1 MNGKRW
7 LETLAHDLRYAAR
20 MMWKSPKSSL
30 IAVLTLALGIG
41 ASTAVFSVVNSV
53 LLNPL
58 PYRAPDELVS
68 VYTRTADGPRISS
81 SYPNFLD
88 WERHNRT
95 FAALAAFRSDDLNLI
110 GLGQPER
117 VPVEMVSASFFPLLG
132 VRPVL
137 GRTFD
142 TNEDQ
147 LGAAPVALIS
157 ESFWQRKFGSSPE
170 ALQRTLMLSGTS
182 YAIVGVIPASFQFD
196 ARNFRRS
203 DVYLPIGAFRAQGFR
218 NRTVSMGMD
227 VVGRLKP
234 GVSPEQ
240 ATADM
245 QALAQRL
252 AEQYPVDNKGSGITL
267 IPLKADLVGPVQ
279 PLLILLGTA
288 VLFVLLIAGVNV
300 ANLLLARSSGR
311 SVEVAIRAA
320 LGASRVRIVRQ
331 FLTESVLLSVI
342 GGALGILAAFWG
354 TSAALAV
361 LPKVLLPRADEIQV
375 DMRVLVFTVI
385 ASMIAGIVFGLIPAL
400 QASRLD
406 LKERGAHAGGT
417 FHHRTQRALVVI
429 EVALALVLLV
439 GAGLTVRSLT
449 AALRV
454 DPGFRTDHLLL
465 ARISSPSSNAGPAN
479 LLASWRQI
487 GQTFA
492 AVPGVQ
498 ATSLS
503 VSSVP
508 MTGDFSALPF
518 WLDREAKPATQAEMK
533 WALSYIVEPD
543 YLKVMGIPL
552 VRGRFFTPQDREQSA
567 LVVVID
573 EELAA
578 RHFGGQDPI
587 GRRLNID
594 ILNFSAEIVGVV
606 GHVRQWGLDEQGA
619 SPYQTQIYLS
629 IFQLPEHVLPL
640 AANDIAVVFRTTGP
654 PLATAGPIRR
664 ALEQHNGQ
672 LVMYREQAMDR
683 LIVDRLATR
692 TFSMIVL
699 GVFATLAL
707 MMACIGIYGVISHLV
722 ARRTQEIAIRV
733 ALGAERSDVLRMV
746 LRDGAKMA
754 LAGIVIGLAA
764 AFALVRLMSSMLF
777 ATSTHD
783 PITVGGVVG
792 LLLLVAFAACYFPAR
807 RATRVDPLV
816 ALRNQ

>member
-1 MNGKRW
+1 M
-7 LETLAHDLRYAAR
+7 
-20 MMWKSPKSSL
+20 
-30 IAVLTLALGIG
+30 
-41 ASTAVFSVVNSV
+41 
-53 LLNPL
+53 
-58 PYRAPDELVS
+58 
-68 VYTRTADGPRISS
+68 
-81 SYPNFLD
+81 
-88 WERHNRT
+88 
-95 FAALAAFRSDDLNLI
+95 
-110 GLGQPER
+110 
-117 VPVEMVSASFFPLLG
+117 
-132 VRPVL
+132 
-137 GRTFD
+137 
-142 TNEDQ
+142 
-147 LGAAPVALIS
+147 
-157 ESFWQRKFGSSPE
+157 
-170 ALQRTLMLSGTS
+170 
-182 YAIVGVIPASFQFD
+182 
-196 ARNFRRS
+196 
-203 DVYLPIGAFRAQGFR
+203 
-218 NRTVSMGMD
+218 
-227 VVGRLKP
+227 
-234 GVSPEQ
+234 
-240 ATADM
+240 
-245 QALAQRL
+245 
-252 AEQYPVDNKGSGITL
+252 
-267 IPLKADLVGPVQ
+267 
-279 PLLILLGTA
+279 
-288 VLFVLLIAGVNV
+288 LFVLLIAGVNV

-479 LLASWRQI
+479 RAGVHGGRSGRPSR
-487 GQTFA
+487 

-606 GHVRQWGLDEQGA
+606 GHVRQWGLDRAGGLA
-619 SPYQTQIYLS
+619 LS
-629 IFQLPEHVLPL
+629 DADLSLDLSAARARPSACRQRYRGGVPHRRSAARHGRSDPPGPRTAQRPAGHVSRAGDGSTDRGSAGDTHVLH
-640 AANDIAVVFRTTGP
+640 D
-654 PLATAGPIRR
+654 R
-664 ALEQHNGQ
+664 ARGLRHA
-672 LVMYREQAMDR
+672 RAD
-683 LIVDRLATR
+683 D
-692 TFSMIVL
+692 
-699 GVFATLAL
+699 GVHR
-707 MMACIGIYGVISHLV
+707 HLW
-722 ARRTQEIAIRV
+722 RDLPSGRQTRTQEIAIRV

-754 LAGIVIGLAA
+754 LAGVVIGLAA